1 MNSIIKF
8 FVLLFMNISLAQSNL
23 PSEMSVYQL
32 TPGTKNNQLILEL
45 FNQSETLV
53 ANNIKVILEKV
64 PSNLVFTSDIQELTS
79 LQPSELKE
87 IKMSFDV
94 LRNINSLAEDTLM
107 IIITGSDNI
116 SYGKSFIFNYS
127 TPKEFNLEQNY
138 PNPFNP
144 LTKIRYEVPIKSKIS
159 LKVFDI
165 LGRELINLVD
175 QIQDAGYYE
184 IDFNASELSSGIYFS
199 RLESDSFMK
208 TIKMSL
214 VK

>member
-1 MNSIIKF
+1 
-8 FVLLFMNISLAQSNL
+8 MNISLAQSNL
-23 PSEMSVYQL
+23 PSEISVYQL

-45 FNQSETLV
+45 FNQSETLA
-53 ANNIKVILEKV
+53 ANNIKVILVKV
-64 PSNLVFTSDIQELTS
+64 PSHLVFTSDIRELTS

-94 LRNINSLAEDTLM
+94 LRNINFLAEDTLM

-116 SYGKSFIFNYS
+116 LYEKSFIFNY
-127 TPKEFNLEQNY
+127 TIPKEFKLEQNY

-165 LGRELINLVD
+165 LGKEIMILVD

-184 IDFNASELSSGIYFS
+184 IDFNASGLSSGIYFS

>member
-1 MNSIIKF
+1 MKSIIKF
-8 FVLLFMNISLAQSNL
+8 FVLLFVNISLAQSNM
-23 PSEMSVYQL
+23 PSEKSVYQL

-45 FNQSETLV
+45 FNQSETLA
-53 ANNIKVILEKV
+53 ANNIKVILENV
-64 PSNLVFTSDIQELTS
+64 PSSLAFNSDIQELTS

-116 SYGKSFIFNYS
+116 LYGKSFIFNYT
-127 TPKEFNLEQNY
+127 TPKEFKLEQNF

-165 LGRELINLVD
+165 LGRELIKLVD

>member
-1 MNSIIKF
+1 MKSIIKF

-23 PSEMSVYQL
+23 PSEISVYQL

-45 FNQSETLV
+45 FNQSETLA
-53 ANNIKVILEKV
+53 ANNIKVILVKV
-64 PSNLVFTSDIQELTS
+64 PSHLVFTSDIRELTS

-116 SYGKSFIFNYS
+116 LYEKSFIFNY
-127 TPKEFNLEQNY
+127 TIPKEFKLEQNY

-165 LGRELINLVD
+165 LGKEIMILVD

-184 IDFNASELSSGIYFS
+184 IDFNASGLSSGIYFS

>member
-1 MNSIIKF
+1 MKSIIKF

-23 PSEMSVYQL
+23 PSEISVYQL

-45 FNQSETLV
+45 FNQSETLA
-53 ANNIKVILEKV
+53 ANNIKVILVKV
-64 PSNLVFTSDIQELTS
+64 PSHLVFTSDIRELTS

-94 LRNINSLAEDTLM
+94 LRNINFLAEDTLM

-116 SYGKSFIFNYS
+116 LYEKSFIFNY
-127 TPKEFNLEQNY
+127 TIPKEFKLEQNY

-165 LGRELINLVD
+165 LGKEIMILVD

-184 IDFNASELSSGIYFS
+184 IDFNASGLSSGIYFS

>member
-1 MNSIIKF
+1 MKDTIIF

-64 PSNLVFTSDIQELTS
+64 PSSLVFTSDIRELTS

-87 IKMSFDV
+87 IQMSFDV
-94 LRNINSLAEDTLM
+94 IRNINSSAVDTLK
-107 IIITGSDNI
+107 IIVSDSDNI
-116 SYGKSFIFNYS
+116 LFEKSFIFNYT

-165 LGRELINLVD
+165 LGKEIMTLVD
-175 QIQDAGYYE
+175 QVQDAGYYE
-184 IDFNASELSSGIYFS
+184 IDSMRQDFPAVFTSADLKVI
-199 RLESDSFMK
+199 RL
-208 TIKMSL
+208 
-214 VK
+214 

>member
-1 MNSIIKF
+1 MKSFIKF
-8 FVLLFMNISLAQSNL
+8 FVLLITNISLAQSSL
-23 PSEMSVYQL
+23 TSEMSVYQL
-32 TPGTKNNQLILEL
+32 TPGTKNNQLILQL
-45 FNQSETLV
+45 FNQSETL
-53 ANNIKVILEKV
+53 AATDIKVILENI
-64 PSNLVFTSDIQELTS
+64 PSSLVFTSNIQELSS

-87 IKMSFDV
+87 IQLSFDV
-94 LRNINSLAEDTLM
+94 LRNINSSSTDTLM
-107 IIITGSDNI
+107 IIVTGSDNLL
-116 SYGKSFIFNYS
+116 YEKSFIFNYI
-127 TPKEFNLEQNY
+127 TPKEFKLEQNY

-165 LGRELINLVD
+165 LGNELTTLVD
-175 QIQDAGYYE
+175 QIQEPGYYE
-184 IDFNASELSSGIYFS
+184 IDFSASELSSGIYFS

>member
-1 MNSIIKF
+1 MKSTIKF

-23 PSEMSVYQL
+23 HSEMSVYQL

-45 FNQSETLV
+45 FNQSETLA
-53 ANNIKVILEKV
+53 ANNIKVNLEKI
-64 PSNLVFTSDIQELTS
+64 PSSIVFTSDFQEATS

-87 IKMSFDV
+87 IQMSFDV
-94 LRNINSLAEDTLM
+94 MRNINSFAVDTIK
-107 IIITGSDNI
+107 IILSGCDKIL
-116 SYGKSFIFNYS
+116 YEKSFIFNYA

-144 LTKIRYEVPIKSKIS
+144 ITKIRYEVPIRSKIS

-165 LGRELINLVD
+165 LGKEIRTLVD
-175 QIQDAGYYE
+175 QVQDAGYYE
-184 IDFNASELSSGIYFS
+184 IDFNASGFSSGIYFS
-199 RLESDSFMK
+199 RPESDSFMK
-208 TIKMSL
+208 TIKMTL

>member
-1 MNSIIKF
+1 MKSIIKF

-23 PSEMSVYQL
+23 SSEISVYQL

-45 FNQSETLV
+45 FNQSETLA

-64 PSNLVFTSDIQELTS
+64 PSNLVFTSDILELTS
-79 LQPSELKE
+79 LLPSELKE
-87 IKMSFDV
+87 IQMSFDV

-107 IIITGSDNI
+107 IIITDNDNI
-116 SYGKSFIFNYS
+116 FYEKSFIFNYT

-144 LTKIRYEVPIKSKIS
+144 LTKIRYEVPVKSKIS

-165 LGRELINLVD
+165 LGKEILTLVD

-184 IDFNASELSSGIYFS
+184 IDFNASGLSSGIYLC

-208 TIKMSL
+208 TIKMTL

>member
-1 MNSIIKF
+1 MKSIIKF

-45 FNQSETLV
+45 FNQSETLA

-64 PSNLVFTSDIQELTS
+64 PSHLVFTSDIQELTS

-116 SYGKSFIFNYS
+116 LYGKSFIFNYT
-127 TPKEFNLEQNY
+127 TPKEFKLEQNY

-165 LGRELINLVD
+165 LGKEIMILVD

-184 IDFNASELSSGIYFS
+184 IDFDASGLSSGIYFS